1 MQKQDKKKLS
11 NEEPQ
16 GCSRANPRQD
26 QELKDH
32 DQSDFQKVIEA
43 LRGTCHYVR
52 GGGLPQ
58 K

>member
-32 DQSDFQKVIEA
+32 D
-43 LRGTCHYVR
+43 
-52 GGGLPQ
+52 
-58 K
+58 